1 MVIRQIATSLSSVEL
16 FSLFKDRKYCFFL
29 DSALV
34 HEGLGQFSWIGFDPP
49 ITIQSKNGQI
59 EIHERN
65 GYRNFES
72 DPFSELQ
79 ILLNQYTGFKCIDFP
94 FVGGAVGYFG
104 YDLCHH
110 VEKLPKTTID
120 DLPVPDCF
128 FGIYDGV
135 IIIDH
140 YNGTVHVSS
149 PGLLVDADS
158 WVDEVESIIHTGFVD
173 RSSASESSHHAL
185 KMDLPSQKATLVAS
199 GSKANYLEAVQRIKN
214 YIESGDIYQANLTRR
229 FVAQF
234 DLPPFETYI
243 RLRTLNPAPF
253 AAYLDFGSGHILSS
267 SPERLIRIR
276 NGRAQ
281 TRPIKGTRPRGK
293 TPEEDTRY
301 RLELINS
308 EKDRSELLMIVDLER
323 NDLGRVCRPG
333 SVQVTELFEL
343 EEYAT
348 VYHLVS
354 TIEGALDTGVDA
366 IDCLKAVFPGGSITG
381 APKIRAMEII
391 DELEPVQRGIY
402 TGAIGYI
409 GFDGQ
414 ADFNIAIRTIIMQQG
429 KVFFSAG
436 GGIVWDSDPIMEYE
450 ETIHKVSALINALNA
465 ELCEGD
471 PQACT

>member
-1 MVIRQIATSLSSVEL
+1 MVIRKIETSLSSVQL
-16 FSLFKDRKYCFFL
+16 FSLFKDRKHCFFL

-34 HEGLGQFSWIGFDPP
+34 HEKLGQYSWIGFDPP
-49 ITIQSKNGQI
+49 ITLQSKNGHF
-59 EIHERN
+59 EIQDRD
-65 GYRNFES
+65 GYWKREA

-79 ILLNQYTGFKCIDFP
+79 ALMNQYKMPKCCDLP
-94 FVGGAVGYFG
+94 FIGGAVGYLG
-104 YDLCHH
+104 YDMCHH
-110 VEKLPKTTID
+110 VEILPKTTSD

-140 YNGTVHVSS
+140 FNNIVYLAS
-149 PGLLVDADS
+149 PGLLGDAVS
-158 WVDEVESIIHTGFVD
+158 WANEVESIINNGLVECSFVSD
-173 RSSASESSHHAL
+173 SNLHAK
-185 KMDLPSQKATLVAS
+185 KMNTSFPKSRLNVGS
-199 GSKANYLEAVQRIKN
+199 SKANYLLAVQQIKDH
-214 YIESGDIYQANLTRR
+214 IESGDIYQANLTRR
-229 FVAQF
+229 FTVQCN
-234 DLPPFETYI
+234 LTPFETYL
-243 RLRTLNPAPF
+243 RLRYLNPAPF
-253 AAYLDFGSGHILSS
+253 SAYLNFGSGNILSS
-267 SPERLIRIR
+267 SPERFIQIR
-276 NGRAQ
+276 NGRVQ

-293 TPEEDTRY
+293 TPEEDLSN

-323 NDLGRVCRPG
+323 NDLGRICKLG
-333 SVQVTELFEL
+333 SVQVTELFNL

-354 TIEGALDTGVDA
+354 TVEGNLDTDVDVV
-366 IDCLKAVFPGGSITG
+366 DCLKAVFPGGSITG

-429 KVFFSAG
+429 KAFFSAG
-436 GGIVWDSDPIMEYE
+436 GGIVWDSDPKMEFDE
-450 ETIHKVSALINALNA
+450 ILHKASTLIDTLNA
-465 ELCEGD
+465 ELCEED
-471 PQACT
+471 

>member
-1 MVIRQIATSLSSVEL
+1 MMVIRKIETSLTSVQL
-16 FSLFKDRKYCFFL
+16 FSLFKDRKHCFFL

-34 HEGLGQFSWIGFDPP
+34 HEQLGQFSFIGFDPP
-49 ITIQSKNGQI
+49 ITLQSKNGLT
-59 EIHERN
+59 EIHGRDDC
-65 GYRNFES
+65 RAIES
-72 DPFSELQ
+72 DPFLELQ
-79 ILLNQYTGFKCIDFP
+79 LLMKQYPRHKCCDFP
-94 FVGGAVGYFG
+94 FIGGAVGYLG

-110 VEKLPKTTID
+110 IEKLPRTAID

-128 FGIYDGV
+128 FGLYDGV

-140 YNGTVHVSS
+140 SNGTVHVAS
-149 PGLLVDADS
+149 PDLLGNADA
-158 WVDEVESIIHTGFVD
+158 WVDEVESIIHASFAD
-173 RSSASESSHHAL
+173 RSSALASSHHAGQTNAQSSKPVL
-185 KMDLPSQKATLVAS
+185 TA
-199 GSKANYLEAVQRIKN
+199 GSSKVDYLAAVQRIKD

-229 FVAQF
+229 FMAQY
-234 DLPPFETYI
+234 DLLPFETYLK
-243 RLRTLNPAPF
+243 LRHLNPAPF

-267 SPERLIRIR
+267 SPERFVRIR

-293 TPEEDTRY
+293 TPEEDRRH

-323 NDLGRVCRPG
+323 NDLGRVCKPG

-354 TIEGALDTGVDA
+354 TIEGDLDTGVDV

-414 ADFNIAIRTIIMQQG
+414 ADFNIAIRTIILQQG
-429 KVFFSAG
+429 KAFFSAG
-436 GGIVWDSDPIMEYE
+436 GGIVWDSDPKMEYE
-450 ETIHKVSALINALNA
+450 ETIHKASALIQTLNA
-465 ELCEGD
+465 ELCEED
-471 PQACT
+471 